1 MSSWPVK
8 GYFFVWALF
17 LSLDRIFSFLF
28 KIMWYNVLKG
38 GDGMKKL
45 MIGSTVM
52 TVLVLARCIAT
63 VFMERYYGRTEWI
76 PVVLDDPWFY
86 VGIAAMIL
94 VCITAIAILIRG
106 RKKKV
111 I

>member
-28 KIMWYNVLKG
+28 KILWYNGLKG
-38 GDGMKKL
+38 GDDMKKL

-52 TVLVLARCIAT
+52 LVLVLARCIAT

-76 PVVLDDPWFY
+76 PVILDDPWFY

-94 VCITAIAILIRG
+94 IYITAIITLIQG
-106 RKKKV
+106 RKKKA